1 MADEENEGAGKEGKE
16 KPKKSGPPML
26 IIIIVAA
33 LLVVG
38 GGAFAY
44 FKFFAKSDHKAEGE
58 GGHAETKKEEV
69 KDPKE
74 LMMALDPFVVNLG
87 GPGSFL
93 KMTIQVEINS
103 PLDKPFI
110 EARLPVIRDSIVILL
125 SAKSAET
132 VASPEG
138 KLKLKDE
145 INIRI
150 NKALGKN
157 LVKNV
162 YYTEFVMQ

>member
-1 MADEENEGAGKEGKE
+1 MADEENEGAEKEGKE

-44 FKFFAKSDHKAEGE
+44 FKFFAKGDQKAE

-74 LMMALDPFVVNLG
+74 LMLALDPFVVNLG

-132 VASPEG
+132 VVSPEG
-138 KLKLKDE
+138 KMKLKDE